1 MSLEDAL
8 KRYVSHRAT
17 HRPVVNGG
25 LGTLTRAVVGKEST
39 KPTQGDV
46 AAQYSSQYND
56 TPVAGNA
63 VQAPSH
69 YTKHPSGVEC
79 KDIIKHY
86 PMFVGSAMKYLWRAG
101 LKNSAYTIQ
110 DFEKAKECIQIH
122 IDMLKEQQ
130 ND

>member
-25 LGTLTRAVVGKEST
+25 LGTLTRAVVGKETT
-39 KPTQGDV
+39 KPTQ
-46 AAQYSSQYND
+46 
-56 TPVAGNA
+56 GNA

-69 YTKHPSGVEC
+69 YTSHPSGVEC

-86 PMFVGSAMKYLWRAG
+86 PMFVGNAMKYLWRHEE
-101 LKNSAYTIQ
+101 KNSAYTIQ

>member
-17 HRPVVNGG
+17 HRSVVNGG
-25 LGTLTRAVVGKEST
+25 LGTLTRATEGKETT
-39 KPTQGDV
+39 KPTLADH
-46 AAQYSSQYND
+46 YKSMYWD
-56 TPVAGNA
+56 DPVAGNA
-63 VQAPSH
+63 VHAPSH
-69 YTKHPSGVEC
+69 YTAHPSGVEC

-86 PMFVGSAMKYLWRAG
+86 PMFVGNAMKYLWRAG